1 MEERPSKLARLQGLR
16 SRIPFVSQSGL
27 AALLREAQREDF
39 PEVVSRRSIARARDQ
54 AVKIVTPYG
63 TLHQTMP
70 LDMNDGKVV
79 DVEVQHPF
87 AMLYHVCSTSA
98 KYAVFICRA
107 LTAKP
112 CSVVSPW
119 TIVLYTDEI
128 LPGNQMNYKG
138 ARKMWGFYWAILELG
153 SEALSDEDPGAR
165 FKTLSGCF
173 VYNVVAS
180 IC

>member
-1 MEERPSKLARLQGLR
+1 MEERPSKLARLQSLR

-39 PEVVSRRSIARARDQ
+39 PELVSRRSIARARDQ

-63 TLHQTMP
+63 TLQQTMP

-138 ARKMWGFYWAILELG
+138 ALKIWGFYWAILELG
-153 SEALSDEDPGAR
+153 CEALSDEDPCAM
-165 FKTLSGCF
+165 FKT
-173 VYNVVAS
+173 
-180 IC
+180 